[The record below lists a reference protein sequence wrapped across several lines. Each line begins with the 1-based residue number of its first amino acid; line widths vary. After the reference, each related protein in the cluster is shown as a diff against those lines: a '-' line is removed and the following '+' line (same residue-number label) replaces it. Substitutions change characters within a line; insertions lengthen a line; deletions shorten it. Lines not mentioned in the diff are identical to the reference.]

1 MENEYLIECPICDI
15 LSIVRVPYE
24 DEIPRHCPMCSADA
38 DAEPTYEEEWVNH
51 HISKCMEWTFENTP
65 FDPDESFLED
75 YQGFVYMV
83 TELDTG
89 KKYIGKKFFWKPKTL
104 PVTKTRK
111 RKVKTRVVSDW
122 KKYFGSSE
130 QVKSLVEEKGAE
142 SFKREIL
149 KLCRTKGECSY
160 YEAKM
165 QFQYDVLLRDDFYN
179 AFIGCKIHA
188 KHLPKD

>member
-1 MENEYLIECPICDI
+1 M
-15 LSIVRVPYE
+15 
-24 DEIPRHCPMCSADA
+24 
-38 DAEPTYEEEWVNH
+38 
-51 HISKCMEWTFENTP
+51 CMEWIFEDNL

-122 KKYFGSSE
+122 KKYFGSSQE
-130 QVKSLVEEKGAE
+130 VKTLVEEKGAE
-142 SFKREIL
+142 NFKREIL

-160 YEAKM
+160 YETKL
-165 QFQYDVLLRDDFYN
+165 QFEYDVLLREDFYN